1 MRSFTKLIRAFTFSI
16 IGIAFVLFSLATSNY
31 TPRNTA
37 DTEVKSALGT
47 GHSKTSGSSQD
58 VLLATRSK
66 AEDGSELRFAVISDI
81 HVRSTDEKAQQKLQN
96 ALEDLL
102 DPQKDPLDIIV
113 VNGDLGDGLPEDYS
127 TVNRIIRT
135 VRAGPAQKTPLI
147 FTIGNH
153 EFYKAYHLLS
163 TSAWNTETFPN
174 GETDEQAV
182 QRFLNFAGRNKVY
195 TDCVIKG
202 YHFIFL
208 GSEKSAMSDRKIG
221 DGVYL
226 SEEQL
231 SWLKDKLA
239 ENSDPQKPIF
249 LFLHQPVYT
258 SNSDSPIHTQY
269 VMQHEELTKILEAY
283 PQVILFSG
291 HLHLKLGAP
300 GTVVHETFTL
310 FEDSSVSRVRQAP
323 AEASEGL
330 VVEVEGSK
338 VIVQGRDFQLHK
350 YIPDYFYTLNYGQ

>member
-1 MRSFTKLIRAFTFSI
+1 MEKVIKLFIGITLAA
-16 IGIAFVLFSLATSNY
+16 IGIAAILFNLAAL
-31 TPRNTA
+31 NTA
-37 DTEVKSALGT
+37 PWNTTASEVKSALGR
-47 GHSKTSGSSQD
+47 GIPESNPG
-58 VLLATRSK
+58 
-66 AEDGSELRFAVISDI
+66 LRFAVISDI
-81 HVRSTDEKAQQKLQN
+81 HIRSTDEKAQGKMQN

-102 DPQKDPLDIIV
+102 DPQKEPLDLIV
-113 VNGDLGDGLPEDYS
+113 VNGDLGDGLPDDYS
-127 TVNRIIRT
+127 TLNRIIRNA
-135 VRAGPAQKTPLI
+135 RSGPAQKTPLV

-163 TSAWNTETFPN
+163 TSAWNTDTFPN

-182 QRFLNFAGRNKVY
+182 QRFLNFAGRDKVY
-195 TDCVIKG
+195 TDRVIKG

-231 SWLKDKLA
+231 SWLKNKLA
-239 ENSDPQKPIF
+239 ENADPQKPIF

-258 SNSDSPIHTQY
+258 AKSDSPIHTQY

-300 GTVVHETFTL
+300 GTVVHEVFTM
-310 FEDSSVSRVRQAP
+310 FEDSSVSRVRQAS
-323 AEASEGL
+323 ADASEGL
-330 VVEVEGSK
+330 MVETEGSK
-338 VIVQGRDFQLHK
+338 VSVQGRDFELHK
-350 YIPDYFYTLNYGQ
+350 FLPDYKFTLNYGQ